1 MALDF
6 RTQGVCGKIK
16 QERRVF
22 YGGKPGQ
29 ADPGIGSG
37 LNQHF
42 ELVMAECLESRTDL
56 ALHPLCTRCRPAL
69 QLIGGKDALLGLLPR
84 AGLEKT
90 FSNNEKQLRPQGG
103 CGETKSVRCIASNQK
118 E

>member
-6 RTQGVCGKIK
+6 RTQGVSGEIK
-16 QERRVF
+16 QE
-22 YGGKPGQ
+22 GGVLYCSQPCQ
-29 ADPGIGSG
+29 TDPGIGSG

-42 ELVMAECLESRTDL
+42 ELVMAECLESRTKL
-56 ALHPLCTRCRPAL
+56 SFHSLCTRCRPAL

-90 FSNNEKQLRPQGG
+90 FSNNEKKLRPQGG
-103 CGETKSVRCIASNQK
+103 CGETESVGCIASNQK